1 MSKIRSL
8 MSRIPPRR
16 QQQFIAS
23 AVDATIRQF
32 FPAKYAGLCHVYAI
46 VGSNV
51 LSIVLGHHYIPVAG
65 MAVIDAGG
73 GCFLEMLDN
82 AAFGR
87 ERGGAFHCW
96 IESAN
101 LVETELIDFTF
112 RHNAVYAATQGIK
125 WRNKGKAYLWGLKS
139 DLLLDADQSEL
150 PKIFPDGKVWFRET
164 GEGAAFIKNHV
175 AEHMNEHIKITG
187 HALKRLS
194 LELGVFLA
202 KTDQS

>member
-1 MSKIRSL
+1 MRKIHL
-8 MSRIPPRR
+8 LISRIPLRR

-23 AVDATIRQF
+23 AVDATIRQL

-65 MAVIDAGG
+65 LGVIDAGG

-82 AAFGR
+82 AAFNR
-87 ERGGAFHCW
+87 ERGGSFHCW
-96 IESAN
+96 IESAD
-101 LVETELIDFTF
+101 LAEIELIDFTF

-139 DLLLDADQSEL
+139 DLLLDVDQSKL
-150 PKIFPDGKVWFRET
+150 PKVFPDGKVWFQKT
-164 GEGAAFIKNHV
+164 DEGAIFIKKHI
-175 AEHMNEHIKITG
+175 AEHMNAHIKITR
-187 HALKRLS
+187 HVLKRLS
-194 LELGVFLA
+194 LELEIFLA
-202 KTDQS
+202 KKDLS